1 MVFLD
6 ESAIDERSLERCYSR
21 APRGQRAVANKY
33 FKRKRKRWSL
43 ILSIDINGYLP
54 YLLTQESVTKE
65 SFNKFVIE
73 EILPVMNP
81 FSQERSILC
90 MDNAKIHHSLV
101 RLSYFLQTLLTLIRN
116 YKLHAMHERY
126 DLSSSLLTSLI

>member
-6 ESAIDERSLERCYSR
+6 ELAVDERSLERRYGC
-21 APRGQRAVANKY
+21 APCGKRAVVEKY

-54 YLLTQESVTKE
+54 YLLTQESVIIE

-73 EILPVMNP
+73 EILLVMNP
-81 FSQERSILC
+81 YPQERLILC
-90 MDNAKIHHSLV
+90 IDNTRIYHSLV
-101 RLSYFLQTLLTLIRN
+101 RTLL
-116 YKLHAMHERY
+116 
-126 DLSSSLLTSLI
+126 LL